1 MSTAAINPA
10 ARAIWRREDW
20 QRMAALHL
28 VHHGGHAV
36 RAAAR
41 ILRLPKSTI
50 HDWIRQG
57 PAGIRDPRLRSIA
70 ERIAARA
77 PLTASEQSFVAGLIQ
92 RAEEEEQL
100 VFFDPAEAQVTS
112 GRGASEGCGCCGD
125 CSDACLGECC
135 DACQQAPPTG
145 VMVAFFLPVD
155 VAEQLAMDREA
166 EPTATPPEE
175 LHLTLAFLGKAGEL
189 ADPGRLCRVVAGF
202 AAIAPP
208 VMCTISGAGRF
219 AVGDRVVYASVDA
232 PQLPAWRQRLVEH
245 LTLGGFSPSTRHGFT
260 PHVTLCNPEGPVTLD
275 VQPIEFAANTLTVAI
290 AGARYDFPLEGESA
304 LFAEPKLDT
313 PPARPKPDTAADG
326 QDLLDGLEQ
335 ALNAAKRVAQY
346 HKPVEGPGEP
356 GDAEE
361 HTRAETADDELDEI
375 QEHPPTPIMDRLALE
390 AWHRY
395 ITGLANDAS
404 HSRAIYVAQKIDPD
418 FFVTDEQGRKLIHAL
433 GKGHEPVTFGWA
445 PGNVKPPP
453 HVTSV
458 YDQFEGSAQ
467 QERELAG
474 YLFDLAKESYL
485 EGVNAQLLTLGLPL
499 EAAITDP
506 TVLSELGQETA
517 SIAQGI
523 INSYNRALAGE
534 VYSTWI
540 EQRST
545 LGRQSSLRT
554 LWEDIN
560 RWAEARAHERAGM
573 ISATEYGRWFNRG
586 VLDFL
591 EHNQA
596 FLGGETSVYV
606 TPDEC
611 ICSLCTTVVAG
622 SPYTLAEAQQLGLP
636 LHPNCVHFAEL
647 SMPPVAELMLD
658 AVWAAQLANVAA

>member
-1 MSTAAINPA
+1 MDAAVINPA

-50 HDWIRQG
+50 HDWVRQG
-57 PAGIRDPRLRSIA
+57 PASIRDERLRAIA
-70 ERIAARA
+70 QRIIDRN
-77 PLTASEQSFVAGLIQ
+77 PLTASEESFVAEVLA
-92 RAEEEEQL
+92 RAEHGEQQPNL
-100 VFFDPAEAQVTS
+100 LSEAESA
-112 GRGASEGCGCCGD
+112 GCGCCDG
-125 CSDACLGECC
+125 CHDACSGECC
-135 DACQQAPPTG
+135 DGCQQAQPTG
-145 VMVAFFLPVD
+145 VMVAFFLPAD
-155 VAEQLAMDREA
+155 VAQQLAMDREA
-166 EPTATPPEE
+166 DPTAMPPEE
-175 LHLTLAFLGKAGEL
+175 LHVTLAFLGQAAEL

-202 AAIAPP
+202 AAVAPP
-208 VMCTISGAGRF
+208 VMCAISGAGRF

-245 LTLGGFSPSTRHGFT
+245 LALGGYPPSTRHGFT
-260 PHVTLCNPEGPVTLD
+260 PHVTLCNPDGPVTLD
-275 VQPIEFAANTLTVAI
+275 VRPIEFAATTLTVAI

-304 LFAEPKLDT
+304 TFAEPKPDT
-313 PPARPKPDTAADG
+313 PPARPDPDSAAAG

-335 ALNAAKRVAQY
+335 ALKAAKRVAQN

-375 QEHPPTPIMDRLALE
+375 QEHPPTQIMDRLALE

-395 ITGLANDAS
+395 ITALANDS
-404 HSRAIYVAQKIDPD
+404 PHSRAIYVARKIDPD

-433 GKGHEPVTFGWA
+433 GKGDEPVIFGWA

-458 YDQFEGSAQ
+458 FDQFEGSAQ
-467 QERELAG
+467 QERELAS

-485 EGVNAQLLTLGLPL
+485 EGVNAQLLVLGLSL
-499 EAAITDP
+499 EAAVTDP
-506 TVLSELGQETA
+506 TVLSELGQATA

-523 INSYNRALAGE
+523 INSYNRALAAE
-534 VYSTWI
+534 VYSAWI

-554 LWEDIN
+554 LWEDVN

-591 EHNQA
+591 SHNEEL
-596 FLGGETSVYV
+596 LGSDATVYV

-611 ICSLCTTVVAG
+611 LCSLCATVVAG

-647 SMPPVAELMLD
+647 SMSPVADL
-658 AVWAAQLANVAA
+658 AVDVLWTAQLADVAA